1 MKLTY
6 NRIWF
11 QSWLWSEAC
20 SPIISLDEEGS
31 TSRRADS
38 TVSPEWLE
46 ALVKDV
52 DMERSSSQVEL
63 ELGFDCCHGLV
74 LVHEESDAAWWR
86 SHQFGGVEEE
96 IATESSVHSSA
107 ILISKV
113 AKMLYWNPLFL
124 LSVGGGVNLRRIN
137 HISIGGD
144 VRTFIGYMHQ
154 L

>member
-1 MKLTY
+1 
-6 NRIWF
+6 
-11 QSWLWSEAC
+11 
-20 SPIISLDEEGS
+20 
-31 TSRRADS
+31 
-38 TVSPEWLE
+38 
-46 ALVKDV
+46 
-52 DMERSSSQVEL
+52 
-63 ELGFDCCHGLV
+63 
-74 LVHEESDAAWWR
+74 
-86 SHQFGGVEEE
+86 VEEE